1 MALRQSELAPSPG
14 AKRKGKRLGRGL
26 GSGRGRT
33 AGKGTKGQKARAG
46 FSMRASF
53 EGGQLPLVKRLP
65 EKRGFT
71 NIFRT
76 EYDFVNVGRL
86 NLFEPESEVTPQRLA
101 EVRLIRSLRKPV
113 KILGD
118 GELQKPLTV
127 RANRF
132 SETAKRKIE
141 MAGGRVEEV

>member
-1 MALRQSELAPSPG
+1 M
-14 AKRKGKRLGRGL
+14 
-26 GSGRGRT
+26 
-33 AGKGTKGQKARAG
+33 
-46 FSMRASF
+46 
-53 EGGQLPLVKRLP
+53 VKRLP

-76 EYDFVNVGRL
+76 EYEFVNVGRL

-141 MAGGRVEEV
+141 AAGGRAEEV

>member
-1 MALRQSELAPSPG
+1 MRQNELASPPG
-14 AKRKGKRLGRGL
+14 ARRKSKRLGRGF

-33 AGKGTKGQKARAG
+33 AGKGTKGQKARSG
-46 FSMRASF
+46 YKVRSGF
-53 EGGQLPLVKRLP
+53 EGGQNPLIKRLP

-76 EYDFVNVGRL
+76 EYEFVNVGRL
-86 NLFEPESEVTPQRLA
+86 NLFEPESEVTPQRLV

-118 GELQKPLTV
+118 GELQRPLTV

-132 SETAKRKIE
+132 SEAAKRKIE
-141 MAGGRVEEV
+141 MAGGRAEEI

>member
-1 MALRQSELAPSPG
+1 MRQSELAPSPG
-14 AKRKGKRLGRGL
+14 AKRKGKRLGRGF
-26 GSGRGRT
+26 GSGRGRM

-46 FSMRASF
+46 FSMRAGF
-53 EGGQLPLVKRLP
+53 EGGQLSLVKRLP
-65 EKRGFT
+65 EQRGFT

-76 EYDFVNVGRL
+76 EYEFVNVGRL

-132 SETAKRKIE
+132 TETAKRKIE

>member
-33 AGKGTKGQKARAG
+33 AGKGSKGQKARAG
-46 FSMRASF
+46 FSMRGSF

-101 EVRLIRSLRKPV
+101 EVRLIRSLRKPL

-132 SETAKRKIE
+132 TETAKRKIE
-141 MAGGRVEEV
+141 MAGGRVEEI

>member
-1 MALRQSELAPSPG
+1 M
-14 AKRKGKRLGRGL
+14 RG
-26 GSGRGRT
+26 
-33 AGKGTKGQKARAG
+33 
-46 FSMRASF
+46 SF

-141 MAGGRVEEV
+141 MAGGRVEEI

>member
-33 AGKGTKGQKARAG
+33 AGRGTKGQKARAG

-141 MAGGRVEEV
+141 MAGGRVEEI

>member
-33 AGKGTKGQKARAG
+33 AGRGSKGQKARAG
-46 FSMRASF
+46 FSMRAGF
-53 EGGQLPLVKRLP
+53 EGGQLPLIKRLP

-76 EYDFVNVGRL
+76 EYEFVNVGRL
-86 NLFEPESEVTPQRLA
+86 NLFEPESEVTPQRLK

-132 SETAKRKIE
+132 TETAKRKIE